1 MAKSGYFE
9 LDNRTDGLYLKIHEA
24 ETGGYNPS
32 FEDLVHFCDA
42 KKVPYDSI
50 VQLKTVFDTAHNDAV
65 RVSDCITPFSGWCE
79 SSISTDGLK
88 VKDVLY
94 PPTSA
99 MSDEEVA
106 EFSSG
111 IASM

>member
-65 RVSDCITPFSGWCE
+65 RVSDCITPFP
-79 SSISTDGLK
+79 DG
-88 VKDVLY
+88 VKAAY
-94 PPTSA
+94 QQMA
-99 MSDEEVA
+99 
-106 EFSSG
+106 
-111 IASM
+111 